1 MIKYFRKSCVNI
13 TNVFSS
19 RIGQIKEKGGF
30 QMEKIVLGSTGI
42 HATRSGFG
50 ALPVQRLSKE
60 EAARLLRRAYDSG
73 INFFDTANAY
83 TDSEE
88 KIGMALA
95 DVRRNLFIATK
106 TGSSTPDEFWK
117 HLELSL
123 TRMKT
128 DYIDIYQFHNPAKM
142 PSDEMMSCMI
152 KAKAQ
157 GMIRHIGVTAHRL
170 DTALTEI
177 ESGAFE
183 TMQFPLSALSS
194 EDDLNLVRLCKE
206 KNMGVIGM
214 KGLAGGLLTSAA
226 PSMAFLRRFDN
237 LVPIWGIQRDSE
249 LDEVLE
255 LEKNP
260 PVLDEAMMARIEKD
274 RKDLAG
280 DFCRGCG
287 YCLPCPAGIPINNA
301 ARMPQLLRRSPYA
314 PYLTDEWAEQMERI
328 ENCIGCRACARRC
341 PYQLDT
347 PALLKASLAD
357 YRQFRAEHLG
367 K

>member
-1 MIKYFRKSCVNI
+1 
-13 TNVFSS
+13 
-19 RIGQIKEKGGF
+19 
-30 QMEKIVLGSTGI
+30 MEKIVLGSTGI
-42 HATRSGFG
+42 AATRSGFG
-50 ALPVQRLSKE
+50 ALPIQRLSKE
-60 EAARLLRRAYDSG
+60 AAAVLLYRAYEGG

-88 KIGMALA
+88 KIGLGLSK
-95 DVRRNLFIATK
+95 VRGEIFIATK
-106 TGSSTPDEFWK
+106 TGSSTPDGFWK

-123 TRMKT
+123 ERMKT
-128 DYIDIYQFHNPAKM
+128 DYIDIYQFHNPSAM
-142 PSDEMMSCMI
+142 PSDEMLSCMI

-170 DTALTEI
+170 DVARQEV

-183 TMQFPLSALSS
+183 TLQFPLSALSS
-194 EDDLNLVRLCKE
+194 EEDLDLVRLCKE

-226 PSMAFLRRFDN
+226 PTMAYLRRFDN
-237 LVPIWGIQRDSE
+237 LVPIWGFQRDCE

-260 PVLDEAMMARIEKD
+260 PALDEAMQARIEKD
-274 RKDLAG
+274 RRELAG

-301 ARMPQLLRRSPYA
+301 ARMPQLIRRSPSA
-314 PYLTDEWAEQMERI
+314 SWMTEEFAAEMEKI
-328 ENCIGCRACARRC
+328 ENCIGCRACAKRC

-357 YRQFRAEHLG
+357 YRAFRKEFLANQQ
-367 K
+367 

>member
-1 MIKYFRKSCVNI
+1 
-13 TNVFSS
+13 
-19 RIGQIKEKGGF
+19 
-30 QMEKIVLGSTGI
+30 MEKIILGSTGI
-42 HATRSGFG
+42 AATRSGFG
-50 ALPVQRLSKE
+50 ALPIQRLSKPD
-60 EAARLLRRAYDSG
+60 AAALLYRAYEGG

-83 TDSEE
+83 SDSEE
-88 KIGMALA
+88 KIGMGLNK
-95 DVRRNLFIATK
+95 VRGEIFIATK
-106 TGSSTPDEFWK
+106 TGSNTPDGFWK

-128 DYIDIYQFHNPAKM
+128 DYIDIYQFHNPSAM
-142 PSDEMMSCMI
+142 PSDQMLSCMI

-170 DTALTEI
+170 DVARQEV

-183 TMQFPLSALSS
+183 TLQFPLSALSS
-194 EDDLNLVRLCKE
+194 EADLDLVRLCKE

-226 PSMAFLRRFDN
+226 PSMAYLRRFDN
-237 LVPIWGIQRDSE
+237 LVPIWGFQRDSE

-260 PVLDEAMMARIEKD
+260 PALDEAMLARIEKD
-274 RKDLAG
+274 RRELAG

-301 ARMPQLLRRSPYA
+301 ARMPQLLRRSPSA
-314 PYLTDEWAEQMERI
+314 NWLTEEMAAEMEKI
-328 ENCIGCRACARRC
+328 ENCIGCRACAKRC

-357 YRQFRAEHLG
+357 YRAFRREFLAG
-367 K
+367 QK

>member
-1 MIKYFRKSCVNI
+1 
-13 TNVFSS
+13 
-19 RIGQIKEKGGF
+19 
-30 QMEKIVLGSTGI
+30 METIILGSTGI
-42 HATRSGFG
+42 AATRSGFG
-50 ALPVQRLSKE
+50 ALPIQRLSKE
-60 EAARLLRRAYDSG
+60 EAARLLVLAYEGG

-88 KIGMALA
+88 KIGLALSS
-95 DVRRNLFIATK
+95 VRKNIFLATK
-106 TGSSTPDEFWK
+106 TGSSTPDQFWK

-128 DYIDIYQFHNPAKM
+128 DYIDIYQFHNPSSM
-142 PSDEMMSCMI
+142 PSDEMLSCMV

-170 DTALTEI
+170 DTALAEI

-194 EDDLNLVRLCKE
+194 EKDLDLVRLCKE

-226 PSMAFLRRFDN
+226 PSMAYLRRFDN
-237 LVPIWGIQRDSE
+237 LVPIWGIQRESE
-249 LDEVLE
+249 LQEVLE

-260 PVLDEAMMARIEKD
+260 PTLDEAMMARIEKD
-274 RKDLAG
+274 RRELAG

-314 PYLTDEWAEQMERI
+314 GYLTDEWAEQMERI
-328 ENCIGCRACARRC
+328 NNCINCRACAKRC
-341 PYQLDT
+341 PYELDT
-347 PALLKASLAD
+347 PKLLRAALAD
-357 YRQFRAEHLG
+357 YRQFRAEHLQ